1 MNNAEIIF
9 INWLAE
15 KIDWQVSGDMLER
28 TPEKF
33 IIVDRT
39 GGTREN
45 CIMDSAEL
53 LVEVYHKTS
62 RVECSEMSQHI
73 ADIIPEILE
82 LEPVAHAKINSI
94 IKLDDL
100 NKQFFRYQIYIN
112 LKIRR

>member
-9 INWLAE
+9 TNWLAD
-15 KIDWQVSGDMLER
+15 KIDWQVSGDALEK
-28 TPEKF
+28 TPDKYV
-33 IIVDRT
+33 IIDRT

-45 CIMDSAEL
+45 YVMDSAEL

-62 RVECSEMSQHI
+62 RVECSKMAQHI
-73 ADIIPEILE
+73 ADILPDILD
-82 LEPVAHAKINSI
+82 LEPVASVDINSI

-100 NKQFFRYQIYIN
+100 NKQFFRYQIYVN

>member
-39 GGTREN
+39 GETSEN
-45 CIMDSAEL
+45 GVMD
-53 LVEVYHKTS
+53 
-62 RVECSEMSQHI
+62 
-73 ADIIPEILE
+73 
-82 LEPVAHAKINSI
+82 
-94 IKLDDL
+94 
-100 NKQFFRYQIYIN
+100 
-112 LKIRR
+112 